1 MKILL
6 IKRQKQKKIGYI
18 KKKLK
23 LIGKKADKEEI
34 KLEVEKLTKDAEER
48 KKKKEKPARKLK
60 EIYDLDNIASESS
73 KLLILENF
81 LKNFELSLLNL
92 FKVKD
97 NYNVNFE
104 EYCNMLY
111 TLGFVK
117 FDQNSHKE
125 LLVKKHKEEEESK
138 KKEENKV
145 NSPIKKV
152 DNPLVIDNNAKR
164 GKSEKPEER
173 ALKKVDKEYKIISE
187 SWKVLAK
194 DHKKINTN
202 LILVFFNRY
211 PWII

>member
-1 MKILL
+1 LL
-6 IKRQKQKKIGYI
+6 RNT
-18 KKKLK
+18 KKKR
-23 LIGKKADKEEI
+23 KA
-34 KLEVEKLTKDAEER
+34 R
-48 KKKKEKPARKLK
+48 
-60 EIYDLDNIASESS
+60 
-73 KLLILENF
+73 
-81 LKNFELSLLNL
+81 
-92 FKVKD
+92 
-97 NYNVNFE
+97 
-104 EYCNMLY
+104 
-111 TLGFVK
+111 
-117 FDQNSHKE
+117 
-125 LLVKKHKEEEESK
+125 

>member
-1 MKILL
+1 
-6 IKRQKQKKIGYI
+6 
-18 KKKLK
+18 
-23 LIGKKADKEEI
+23 
-34 KLEVEKLTKDAEER
+34 
-48 KKKKEKPARKLK
+48 LK

-117 FDQNSHKE
+117 YDQNSHKE

-138 KKEENKV
+138 KKK
-145 NSPIKKV
+145 
-152 DNPLVIDNNAKR
+152 
-164 GKSEKPEER
+164 
-173 ALKKVDKEYKIISE
+173 
-187 SWKVLAK
+187 
-194 DHKKINTN
+194 KKIM
-202 LILVFFNRY
+202 LILQTKKL
-211 PWII
+211 ISQ